1 MKFYTTV
8 SNVKKVENEKAKFYI
23 LFQPNERSGIL
34 CFLPRQN
41 APELEKALDNEE
53 WKNGVVEIE
62 FYSYKSKTGDYKD
75 CFRIIDVLPCYPID

>member
-8 SNVKKVENEKAKFYI
+8 SNVKKVENEKAKYYI
-23 LFQPNERSGIL
+23 LSQPKERSGIL
-34 CFLPRQN
+34 CFLPRKN

-62 FYSYKSKTGDYKD
+62 FYSYKSKSGVYKD